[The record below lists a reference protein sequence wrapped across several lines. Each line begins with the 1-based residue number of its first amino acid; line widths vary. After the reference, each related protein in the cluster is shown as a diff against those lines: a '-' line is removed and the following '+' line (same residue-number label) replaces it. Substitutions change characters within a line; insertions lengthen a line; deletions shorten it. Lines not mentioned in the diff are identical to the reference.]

1 MSLNFFENKR
11 VLITGGNGYI
21 AYNLIK
27 RLSGIKLN
35 VTRLDLRTDKW
46 KEFDNSEII
55 FRDIEGDIRDRKL
68 LESLLPGHDVIFH
81 LAAQTSSYVADSDP
95 AADVSVNVLPL
106 INILDIC
113 HRKSLKPAIVLAGT
127 ATEVGLTEILPVNE
141 KAEDHPETIYD
152 LHKLLAE
159 KYLKYYSYKGFV
171 SGTILRL
178 ANVYGPGPVSS
189 SQDRGII
196 NHMIKKA
203 VNRLPLT
210 LYDEGKFTRDF
221 VFIDD
226 VASAFLTAAIN
237 IDKLKGEHY
246 YIGSGKGLSIAEMFK
261 AISERAQLRLKY
273 PVQIIRVDSP
283 SNLSVIEKRNF
294 IADICRFS
302 NLTGWSPETDHIKGI
317 DLTIDHFLKL

>member
-1 MSLNFFENKR
+1 MTFKFFEKKR

-27 RLSGIKLN
+27 KLSGVNLN
-35 VTRLDLRTDKW
+35 VTRLDLRIDRW
-46 KEFDNSEII
+46 PEFDNS
-55 FRDIEGDIRDRKL
+55 DITIQDVEGDIRDRKL
-68 LESLLPGHDVIFH
+68 IDSLLPGHDVIFH

-95 AADVSVNVLPL
+95 ARDIFINVLPL

-113 HRKSLKPAIVLAGT
+113 YTKSLNPVIVLAGT
-127 ATEVGLTEILPVNE
+127 ATEVGLTEMLPVNE
-141 KAEDHPETIYD
+141 ETEDHPETIYD
-152 LHKLLAE
+152 LHKLFAE
-159 KYLKYYSYKGFV
+159 KYLKYYSDKGIV

-203 VNRLPLT
+203 VNKLPLT
-210 LYDEGKFTRDF
+210 LYDDGKFTRDF
-221 VFIDD
+221 IFIDD
-226 VASAFLTAAIN
+226 VASAFLNAAIN

-246 YIGSGKGLSIAEMFK
+246 YIGSGKGLTIVEMFK
-261 AISERAQLRLKY
+261 TISERTQLKLNY
-273 PVQIIRVDSP
+273 PAQIIRVDSP

-294 IADICRFS
+294 IADISRFS
-302 NLTGWSPETDHIKGI
+302 NLTGWSPETDHITGI
-317 DLTIDHFLKL
+317 DLTIDHFLKQ